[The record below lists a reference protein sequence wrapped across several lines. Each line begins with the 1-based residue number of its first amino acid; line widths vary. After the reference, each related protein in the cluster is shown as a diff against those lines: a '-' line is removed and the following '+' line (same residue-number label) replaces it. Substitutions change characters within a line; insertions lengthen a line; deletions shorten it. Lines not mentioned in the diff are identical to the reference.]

1 MPWTGLL
8 HLVKSRRGDF
18 IDHDIVGDPVAAA
31 ISRYTL
37 HFEKG
42 EPNSRWK
49 VIDQEPRARLQG
61 AEDTRIGWGGIS
73 NVVIN
78 INHVCGIAAVCRK
91 PAVGRGG
98 CHHSEIIKSRL
109 LSALADLF
117 DKRRI
122 DFGGEDAAG
131 WTELLR
137 HLHSHGPVPS
147 TDFGTVAPGLI
158 ASIST
163 I

>member
-78 INHVCGIAAVCRK
+78 ANHVRGVAAVCRK

-98 CHHSEIIKSRL
+98 CHDSDIIEVGHSG
-109 LSALADLF
+109 ALADLF
-117 DKRRI
+117 DKCGI
-122 DFGGEDAAG
+122 DFRSEDAAAR
-131 WTELLR
+131 TELLR
-137 HLHSHGPVPS
+137 DPHGHRTVS
-147 TDFGTVAPGLI
+147 SADFGHRSAGSDREHV
-158 ASIST
+158 
-163 I
+163 